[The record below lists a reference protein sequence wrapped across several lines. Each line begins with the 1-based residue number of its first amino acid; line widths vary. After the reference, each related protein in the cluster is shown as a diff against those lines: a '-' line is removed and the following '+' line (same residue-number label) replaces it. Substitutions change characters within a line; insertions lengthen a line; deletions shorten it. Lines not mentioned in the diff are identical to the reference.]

1 MSSIKS
7 KFKEALREELSSSSK
22 SNKEE
27 FIRKNVREA
36 IQEELSTATRSDCL
50 DEARDEIEETLNR
63 VLVKHGVHR
72 EGLAD
77 QQCGKFYRE
86 LSDVCAETLDLFRTT
101 RKPDDIEGIGDY
113 EEFMDRIEDEG

>member
-1 MSSIKS
+1 MSSIKQ
-7 KFKEALREELSSSSK
+7 KIKEALREELSSSSR
-22 SNKEE
+22 SNKEK

-36 IQEELSTATRSDCL
+36 LQEELSPGTRSECL
-50 DEARDEIEETLNR
+50 DEARDEVEETLNR

-86 LSDVCAETLDLFRTT
+86 LSDVLSETLDLFRTT
-101 RKPDDIEGIGDY
+101 RKPRDVEGVEDY
-113 EEFMDRIEDEG
+113 EDFMDMIEDE